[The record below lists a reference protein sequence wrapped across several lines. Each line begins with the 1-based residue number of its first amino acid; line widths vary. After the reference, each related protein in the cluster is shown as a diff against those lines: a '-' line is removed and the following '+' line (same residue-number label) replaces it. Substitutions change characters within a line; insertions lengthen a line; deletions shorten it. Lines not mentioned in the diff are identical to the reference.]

1 MRYLSRKL
9 HVLHEWM
16 QRLSGGR
23 LDVIQHSVA
32 RFVAM
37 QGPEAAATL
46 AYYALF
52 SLFPLILFLA
62 AVMSYILE
70 SSEQAYL
77 QTVMFFGSALPVSFT
92 MVQDNLREVLELR
105 GQIGVIGLIGALWAA
120 SSFFTTLARSVNR
133 AWPKFRL
140 RSVVQNRLIGLA
152 MVGALF
158 LLLLFSLLS
167 SAFANLIPSLVDT
180 IGGGNVP
187 LFSPIWRL
195 LLRLVPG
202 VFSFLMFVA
211 LYRWVPNRL
220 VCWRAVLQGAA
231 MTVVLWESVKLVF
244 GFYLTSGFS
253 NYELL
258 YVSLGTVMALMFWIY
273 LSSLIALFG
282 AYLVATLDL
291 KQQAVVVE
299 QPANAAAAPA
309 DHPSGAPS
317 PETRH
322 KPAAF
327 ESQPAAPEKMME
339 GGHKNDRI
347 D

>member
-1 MRYLSRKL
+1 MRCLSRKL
-9 HVLHEWM
+9 LALYAWM

-92 MVQDNLREVLELR
+92 MVQDNLRKVLELR

-140 RSVVQNRLIGLA
+140 RNVVQNRLIGLG

-187 LFSPIWRL
+187 LFSPLWRL
-195 LLRLVPG
+195 VLRLVPG

-231 MTVVLWESVKLVF
+231 MTAVLWESAKLVF

-253 NYELL
+253 NYEFL
-258 YVSLGTVMALMFWIY
+258 YGSLGTVMALMFWIY

-282 AYLVATLDL
+282 AYLVATIDL
-291 KQQAVVVE
+291 KQQ
-299 QPANAAAAPA
+299 PASAAAALA
-309 DHPSGAPS
+309 EQSAGAPS

-322 KPAAF
+322 KLSAL
-327 ESQPAAPEKMME
+327 ESQPEAPEKMME